1 MRAMNLYL
9 LSRAA
14 GGEGFSRLAQELD
27 GSAYCKEYS
36 RHEALSLRC
45 LIDALSPV
53 LKEKAEGA
61 PAAWISLL
69 DGFYFSY
76 TIAHISKEFDLL
88 KLSADGGS
96 ILNIELKSEEIEE
109 GRIRKQLEQGQ
120 DPVREL
126 EQLLQEQ
133 PEIILLCD
141 EVGMG
146 IVPMDKKDREYR
158 EAVGRTMCVA
168 AQKAEKVYRVICG
181 IGEKIK

>member
-1 MRAMNLYL
+1 MQLFIGGAFQGKREFMKQLTG
-9 LSRAA
+9 AA
-14 GGEGFSRLAQELD
+14 ETEIAEADSVSD
-27 GSAYCKEYS
+27 TKEY
-36 RHEALSLRC
+36 RALDHYHL
-45 LIDALSPV
+45 
-53 LKEKAEGA
+53 
-61 PAAWISLL
+61 
-69 DGFYFSY
+69 
-76 TIAHISKEFDLL
+76 
-88 KLSADGGS
+88 
-96 ILNIELKSEEIEE
+96 
-109 GRIRKQLEQGQ
+109 RIRKQLEQGQ

>member
-1 MRAMNLYL
+1 MQLFIGGAFQGKREFMKQLTG
-9 LSRAA
+9 AA
-14 GGEGFSRLAQELD
+14 ETEIAEAASVSD
-27 GSAYCKEYS
+27 TKEY
-36 RHEALSLRC
+36 RALDRYHL
-45 LIDALSPV
+45 
-53 LKEKAEGA
+53 
-61 PAAWISLL
+61 
-69 DGFYFSY
+69 
-76 TIAHISKEFDLL
+76 
-88 KLSADGGS
+88 
-96 ILNIELKSEEIEE
+96 
-109 GRIRKQLEQGQ
+109 RIRKQLEQGQ